1 LTTKDFEHKVQGW
14 INCDYLE
21 LEASRDGIY
30 GGNEIYADFIQKLIQ
45 YLDENYDRK
54 FEGKDKD
61 VKSQRQLAKMFVS
74 VVKSIH
80 DLYPEMTKPKLFIS
94 SFHIFFSYLIA

>member
-1 LTTKDFEHKVQGW
+1 LTTKYFEYKVQGW
-14 INCDYLE
+14 INCDYLK

-30 GGNEIYADFIQKLIQ
+30 EGNEIYAELIQKLIQ

-54 FEGKDKD
+54 SESKDKY

-74 VVKSIH
+74 VVKPIH
-80 DLYPEMTKPKLFIS
+80 D
-94 SFHIFFSYLIA
+94 

>member
-1 LTTKDFEHKVQGW
+1 LTTKYFESKVQGW

-21 LEASRDGIY
+21 LEASRDRIY
-30 GGNEIYADFIQKLIQ
+30 EGNEIYAELIQKLIQ
-45 YLDENYDRK
+45 YLDEHYDRK
-54 FEGKDKD
+54 SESKDED

-80 DLYPEMTKPKLFIS
+80 D
-94 SFHIFFSYLIA
+94 

>member
-1 LTTKDFEHKVQGW
+1 LNKVQGW

-30 GGNEIYADFIQKLIQ
+30 EGNEIYAEFIQKLIQ

-54 FEGKDKD
+54 SESKDKD

-74 VVKSIH
+74 VVKSHI
-80 DLYPEMTKPKLFIS
+80 LIIIKLKEVAMFYKAS
-94 SFHIFFSYLIA
+94 KLRYVGSGLVHV